1 MFTINQI
8 KETHSKVKSGADFP
22 NFIKELKQMG
32 VIGYETFVA
41 DGHTIYNGK
50 NGFTIQTEPKY
61 SKLEIA
67 AISNKNQFLNDLK
80 NHQNGNT
87 DYPTFCSDCAAS
99 GIEKW
104 VVDLQQMTC
113 VYFDKA
119 ATEIL
124 VEKIPTA

>member
-8 KETHSKVKSGADFP
+8 KEAHSKVKSGADFP
-22 NFIKELKQMG
+22 NFIQALKQIG
-32 VIGYETFVA
+32 VIGYETYVA
-41 DGHTIYNGK
+41 DGHTIYKGK

-67 AISNKNQFLNDLK
+67 EISNKNQFLNDLK

-87 DYPTFCSDCAAS
+87 DYPTFCSDCASS

-104 VVDLQQMTC
+104 VVNLQQMTC
-113 VYFDKA
+113 IYFDKE

-124 VEKIPTA
+124 MEKIPTT

>member
-8 KETHSKVKSGADFP
+8 KEAHSKVKSGADFP
-22 NFIKELKQMG
+22 NFIKELKQIG

-41 DGHTIYNGK
+41 DGHTIYKGEQ
-50 NGFTIQTEPKY
+50 GFTIQTEPKY
-61 SKLEIA
+61 TQLEVVE
-67 AISNKNQFLNDLK
+67 ISNKTQFINDLR

-99 GIEKW
+99 GIVKW
-104 VVDLQQMTC
+104 EVNLKQMTC

-119 ATEIL
+119 VTEIL
-124 VEKIPTA
+124 AEKIPTA

>member
-1 MFTINQI
+1 MNHCFNQFFKIMFLF
-8 KETHSKVKSGADFP
+8 G
-22 NFIKELKQMG
+22 
-32 VIGYETFVA
+32 
-41 DGHTIYNGK
+41 
-50 NGFTIQTEPKY
+50 
-61 SKLEIA
+61 
-67 AISNKNQFLNDLK
+67 SNKNQFLNDLK